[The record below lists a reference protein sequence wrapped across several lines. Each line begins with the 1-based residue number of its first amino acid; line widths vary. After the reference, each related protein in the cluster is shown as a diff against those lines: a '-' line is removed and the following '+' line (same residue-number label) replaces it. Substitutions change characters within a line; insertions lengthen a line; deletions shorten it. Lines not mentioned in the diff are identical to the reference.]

1 VGRTLFT
8 EKLYLDNIESAYYTT
23 FDAKVIGI
31 VEQKIILDRTLFY
44 PIGGGQNWDTGTLLG
59 PNGIQNVTEVR
70 GRDAVEHYIEA
81 DHQLEVGD
89 EVRGS
94 IDWGRRHAHMRMHTA
109 QHVVS
114 GVAYELFDGARTVG
128 NQINIETSRIDFKPI
143 SFDEEKLDALS
154 STSNSFLNNEIEVVS
169 QTMTRAEINAQMPAE
184 RTNMDLVP
192 SHVEELRIIKI
203 GDMIDMCPCAGTHVR
218 NLSEIGNMNIIGKKS
233 KGKGTQRITY
243 ELESLETVQPLTN
256 VI

>member
-1 VGRTLFT
+1 MGNILMT
-8 EKLYLDNIESAYYTT
+8 EKLYLKDIESAYHTM

-31 VEQKIILDRTLFY
+31 EGQKVILDRTLFY

-59 PNGIQNVTEVR
+59 PNGIQHVTEVR
-70 GRDAVEHYIEA
+70 GRDAVEHYIEE
-81 DHQLEVGD
+81 DHQLEIGD

-94 IDWGRRHAHMRMHTA
+94 IDWERRHAHMRMHTA

-143 SFDEEKLDALS
+143 SFDEEKLEALTT
-154 STSNSFLNNEIEVVS
+154 TSNTFLNNDIEVVS
-169 QTMTRAEINAQMPAE
+169 KTMTRNDINAQMPAE

-218 NLSEIGNMNIIGKKS
+218 NLSEIGNMNIVGKKS

-243 ELESLETVQPLTN
+243 ELESLESVQPLPKI
-256 VI
+256 V

>member
-31 VEQKIILDRTLFY
+31 VGQKIILDRTLFY
-44 PIGGGQNWDTGTLLG
+44 PIGGGQNWDTGTLIG
-59 PNGIQNVTEVR
+59 PNGIQHVTEVR
-70 GRDAVEHYIEA
+70 GREAVEHYIEA

-94 IDWGRRHAHMRMHTA
+94 IDWDRRHAHMRMHTA